1 MERMTVVLGWRSRGD
16 LGRVVRQGSSEMVKP
31 EPGGQL
37 AGDLA
42 RSVEQSQQRVTMCES
57 SLLEMN
63 LAPTRNREEAE
74 VERGRWRRS
83 WRGG

>member
-1 MERMTVVLGWRSRGD
+1 MWLSTGNPAVERMTVVLGWRSRGH

-42 RSVEQSQQRVTMCES
+42 RSVE
-57 SLLEMN
+57 
-63 LAPTRNREEAE
+63 
-74 VERGRWRRS
+74 
-83 WRGG
+83 